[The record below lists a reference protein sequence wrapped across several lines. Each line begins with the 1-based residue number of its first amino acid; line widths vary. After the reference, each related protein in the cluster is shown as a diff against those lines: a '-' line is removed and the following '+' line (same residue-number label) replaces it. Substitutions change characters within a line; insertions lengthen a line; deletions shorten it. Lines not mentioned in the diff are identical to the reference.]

1 MLLSCAVWA
10 LEAQDRPGDAIPR
23 PIVAESINVRQELA
37 SDRAR
42 WSPSMANAVE
52 NFWDSLTR
60 GEADDAQTI
69 MGELKDQAWA
79 APILTGIRDN
89 GGIAQANK
97 DRLFE
102 LRFAYALHGQGIAP
116 QYEIPGEG
124 ESMIDFGFTGNGQ
137 RWRVEMV
144 RLGETRA
151 VKEATD
157 SIVDEDGIPWTSR
170 ILHTDADDP
179 KQSTEGETLKAVERI
194 CQKCESKGRPH
205 KFPARDDAYHV
216 MLVDLRTFVNG
227 GDVHD
232 RMHVALGAESVAP
245 RYRLF
250 WENRP
255 ITGVFSEATNLR
267 GAAECRA
274 RVHFLGVPEVVAWPG
289 RGTAGQHAAVPNR
302 HGVLCWCA
310 SS

>member
-1 MLLSCAVWA
+1 
-10 LEAQDRPGDAIPR
+10 
-23 PIVAESINVRQELA
+23 
-37 SDRAR
+37 
-42 WSPSMANAVE
+42 MANAVE

-60 GEADDAQTI
+60 GEGDYAQTI
-69 MGELKDQAWA
+69 MDELKDQAWA
-79 APILTGIRDN
+79 APILAGIRDN

-97 DRLFE
+97 DRMFE
-102 LRFAYALHGQGIAP
+102 LRFAYALYGQGIAP

-124 ESMIDFGFTGNGQ
+124 QSTIDFGFTGNGQ

-151 VKEATD
+151 AKEATD
-157 SIVDEDGIPWTSR
+157 SVVDEDGIPWTSR

-205 KFPARDDAYHV
+205 KFPVCDGAYHA

-232 RMHVALGAESVAP
+232 RIHVALGAESVAP
-245 RYRLF
+245 QYRLF

-255 ITGVFSEATNLR
+255 ITGVFSKATNLR

-274 RVHFLGVPEVVAWPG
+274 RVHFLGFVHERAYRAGEFAGATQFIANPSLFAGVPEARAAIATWPLQPATLLNG
-289 RGTAGQHAAVPNR
+289 RD
-302 HGVLCWCA
+302 
-310 SS
+310 